1 MMLRMQFLLVL
12 TGLYF
17 QSVTIFAASLP
28 ADHIHTPLENV
39 AISCGSA
46 GNSTASNG
54 RIWVGDIGTQSSVLL
69 QLNGKS
75 TKSRVTGKDTLIDS
89 TPYETARISHH
100 EFTYTFTQMKAG
112 QKFIRL
118 HFYPAKYKGFKKS
131 RALFTVKAGPY
142 TLLHNFRASLFESG
156 ASGIKYVSKEF
167 CVNLEENQDLS
178 ISFSPSPKTRGSD
191 NIYAFVNGIEIVSM
205 PAGLYFTRDGDLGPP
220 FVGQKYRF
228 YIDNSTALEMIQRL
242 TVGGNSIPSVEDPI
256 MYRAW
261 DEDLSY
267 LSKPG
272 GVPIRRIIPISY
284 LHAPSYVAPAKVYQT
299 ARSMAPLNNLKES
312 NLTWQIPV
320 DLGFRYLLRLHFCE
334 LEFGI
339 SEDGDSEFSIFINN
353 QVVESNANVI
363 KWGGKHGVA
372 VYRDYVVPMDG
383 DRIEGKRY
391 LNITLQT
398 KFVSSDKTNNAILN
412 GLEIFKL
419 SNPDNNLAGPSPT
432 QLLHSSKSWIP
443 ESQRKLS
450 IDRKNAVATA
460 VTIIIMLLNTAVY
473 YLRNASESNSAAR
486 NKRISFS
493 GILSRQFSLNE
504 IQSTTNN
511 FNSDCLIGSGGYGR
525 VYKGSIDGGA
535 ITVAIKRLKSESR
548 QGENEFWT
556 EIKMLSKVR
565 HEHLVPLIGY
575 CNEGK
580 EMLLV
585 YEYMPRGTLADH
597 LYKIGRSG
605 VYNPPLSW
613 GQRLKISV
621 GAARGLYFLHKHRVI
636 HRDVKSSNILVDE
649 NWEAKISDFGLSKMG
664 PANDSFT
671 HISTNIKGTFGYLD
685 PEYYLTHRL
694 TRKSDVYAFGV
705 VLFEV
710 LSSRPAIDIRLE
722 EEQHGLASW
731 ARYCIRKRK
740 IEQVIDKKLKEQIS
754 PACLKVF
761 VGIAGRCI
769 HNHPHER
776 PSMSDIVMSLELALS
791 LQQNPASTEQEEE
804 EVMNVARSYSD
815 QSDGVGSFEDLPVN
829 PSNGEIENNVTKD
842 PGAGSRTKEDDRL
855 KNSRKENNSTSGSV
869 SKWWWGPF
877 GFLPKSPSKS
887 KASPSLIPSQNQKLL
902 NQEGLRQFSG
912 QEIRRATNN
921 FHDGL
926 VVSFGGANNAYK
938 GLIDG
943 GQRIVVIRRSSA
955 TEIRLWMA
963 QSKID
968 TGLSRRHPHVVSL
981 IGYCNEEPDT
991 VLVYDYMANGT
1002 LHDHLYDPNK
1012 NPLPWKHR
1020 LQICIGAARGLFYLQ
1035 SAVKNTILHRSFKSV
1050 NIFLDEN
1057 WVAKVSYFE
1066 LSGRK
1071 SISVVPTIVGGNLG
1085 YLDSDY
1091 IRDEQLTEKSYV
1103 FSFGLVLFEVL
1114 CAPKDLIRWL
1124 DEDQV
1129 SLVQWIKSGIRSNF
1143 SGRID
1148 PNLMHDSSPECLG
1161 MFIETASKC
1170 LLDKGTERPSM
1181 NEIVASLEAALLV
1194 QEAADGSRG
1203 Y

>member
-1 MMLRMQFLLVL
+1 MQELTQRKSFLHLYIYLLLISQIHEQSIVNRIMHFSTSVVLGLQFLLVL
-12 TGLYF
+12 NSLPF
-17 QSVTIFAASLP
+17 HSVAIFATSLP
-28 ADHIHTPLENV
+28 ADHTPLENT

-54 RIWVGDIGTQSSVLL
+54 RIWVADTSAQSSML
-69 QLNGKS
+69 
-75 TKSRVTGKDTLIDS
+75 
-89 TPYETARISHH
+89 H
-100 EFTYTFTQMKAG
+100 EFAYTFTQMKAG

-118 HFYPAKYKGFKKS
+118 HFYPAPYKGFKKS
-131 RALFTVKAGPY
+131 RPFFTVKAGPY
-142 TLLHNFRASLFESG
+142 TLLHNFSAFLESG
-156 ASGIKYVSKEF
+156 AS
-167 CVNLEENQDLS
+167 
-178 ISFSPSPKTRGSD
+178 PRTRGSD
-191 NIYAFVNGIEIVSM
+191 DIYAFVNGIEIVSM

-220 FVGQKYRF
+220 VVGQKYRF

-242 TVGGNSIPSVEDPI
+242 TVGGNSIPSVEDPR

-267 LSKPG
+267 LTKPG
-272 GVPIRRIIPISY
+272 GVSIRRIIPISY
-284 LHAPSYVAPAKVYQT
+284 LHTPSYVAPTKVYQT
-299 ARSMAPLNNLKES
+299 ARSMAPLDNLKGS

-334 LEFGI
+334 LEFGVT
-339 SEDGDSEFSIFINN
+339 EDGDREFFIFINN
-353 QVVESNANVI
+353 QVVERNANVI

-372 VYRDYVVPMDG
+372 IYRDYVLPMEG
-383 DRIEGKRY
+383 DRMEGKRY

-419 SNPDNNLAGPSPT
+419 SNPDNNLAGLSPME
-432 QLLHSSKSWIP
+432 LLHGSKSWIP
-443 ESQRKLS
+443 ESQKKLS
-450 IDRKNAVATA
+450 LGRKNAIATA

-473 YLRNASESNSAAR
+473 YLRRVSESKTAAR
-486 NKRISFS
+486 NKRIPFS
-493 GILSRQFSLNE
+493 GILSREFSLAE

-535 ITVAIKRLKSESR
+535 ITVAIKRMKSESR
-548 QGENEFWT
+548 GENEFWT

-580 EMLLV
+580 EKLLV

-605 VYNPPLSW
+605 IYNPPLSW
-613 GQRLKISV
+613 EQRLKISV

-649 NWEAKISDFGLSKMG
+649 NWVAKISDFGLSKMG

-685 PEYYLTHRL
+685 PEYYLTRRL

-731 ARYCIRKRK
+731 ARYCIRKGK
-740 IEQVIDKKLKEQIS
+740 INQVIDRKLLEQIS

-791 LQQNPASTEQEEE
+791 LQLNPASTEPEEE

-829 PSNGEIENNVTKD
+829 TSNGEIENNETKEV
-842 PGAGSRTKEDDRL
+842 PGAAFRAKEGDRL
-855 KNSRKENNSTSGSV
+855 RNSRKENNSTTGSV
-869 SKWWWGPF
+869 PKWWWGPF
-877 GFLPKSPSKS
+877 GFLPRSPSKA
-887 KASPSLIPSQNQKLL
+887 KASQSLPPNQNQKLPS
-902 NQEGLRQFSG
+902 QDGLRQFSG
-912 QEIRRATNN
+912 QEIRKATNN
-921 FHDGL
+921 FHNGL
-926 VVSFGGANNAYK
+926 AVGFGGANYAYK

-943 GQRIVVIRRSSA
+943 GQRIVAVKRASA
-955 TEIRLWMA
+955 TELRLWMA
-963 QSKID
+963 QSK
-968 TGLSRRHPHVVSL
+968 TEMGLSRRHPHVVSL
-981 IGYCNEEPDT
+981 VGYCNEEPDI

-1002 LHDHLYDPNK
+1002 LHNHLYDPEK
-1012 NPLPWKHR
+1012 NPLPWKRR
-1020 LQICIGAARGLFYLQ
+1020 LQICIGAARGLSYLQ
-1035 SAVKNTILHRSFKSV
+1035 STVKNTILHRSFRSA

-1057 WVAKVSYFE
+1057 WVAKVSCFE
-1066 LSGRK
+1066 SFGRK
-1071 SISVVPTIVGGNLG
+1071 SINVVPTILKGNFG

-1114 CAPKDLIRWL
+1114 CATKESTGWL

-1129 SLVQWIKSGIRSNF
+1129 SLVQWIKSGLRSNLA
-1143 SGRID
+1143 GRID
-1148 PNLMHDSSPECLG
+1148 PNLTHELSPECLG

-1181 NEIVASLEAALLV
+1181 NEIVESLEAALLV
-1194 QEAADGSRG
+1194 QEAADGTRG
-1203 Y
+1203 H